1 MERHI
6 LHIHDQALPPTPTS
20 GGSNRLVD
28 WLAKEQ
34 HKLGN
39 KVSVLSPQGHSTPD
53 YQHIIADIKNLNFKQ
68 LCNIIPD
75 SVTDIEYHGG
85 LDQGIA
91 HQLCQHFP
99 RFISVIHS
107 TCGNTSPN
115 RVYVSASH
123 AQRHND
129 QHFVYNGVPIDE
141 IAFSAKKKDYALFL
155 AKVKRSKKGVQDAI
169 DIAQE
174 TKHKLLIAGG
184 KRFGSPQTWFG
195 WHPRIKPIGYING
208 IQKQQVLKHAKAL
221 WVPIRWEEPFGLT
234 VVEAMLAGTPVIAYN
249 RGAMKEL
256 IHHGV
261 SGFVCDSK
269 ADFIAAIN
277 QVERLDPKL
286 VRQHALDNFSANKMA
301 IAHLNMLNRTESEQW

>member
-6 LHIHDQALPPTPTS
+6 LHIHDQALPPTATS

-34 HKLGN
+34 SLLGH
-39 KVSVLSPQGHSTPD
+39 KVSALSPQGHSTPH
-53 YQHIIADIKNLNFKQ
+53 YQHILADIKQLDFNQ
-68 LCNIIPD
+68 LCKLIPE

-85 LDQGIA
+85 LTADIA
-91 HQLCQHFP
+91 HQLCQRYP

-107 TCGNTSPN
+107 TCGKTSPN

-123 AQRHND
+123 AQLHD
-129 QHFVYNGVPIDE
+129 DKYFIYNGVPVDE
-141 IAFSAKKKDYALFL
+141 IEFSTAKKDYALFL

-169 DIAQE
+169 DIAKK

-184 KRFGSPQTWFG
+184 KRFGSPETWFP
-195 WHPRIKPIGYING
+195 WHPHIKPVGYING
-208 IQKQQVLKHAKAL
+208 TQKQDIIKHAKAL

-256 IHHGV
+256 INHGV
-261 SGFVCDSK
+261 SGFVCNSK
-269 ADFIAAIN
+269 SEFIDALN
-277 QVERLDPKL
+277 QVNRLDPETI
-286 VRQHALDNFSANKMA
+286 RQHALDNFSARKMA
-301 IAHLNMLNRTESEQW
+301 KEHLAMLSRTDSEQW

>member
-34 HKLGN
+34 SLLGHM
-39 KVSVLSPQGHSTPD
+39 VSALSPQGHTTPY
-53 YQHIIADIKNLNFKQ
+53 YQHILADIKQLDFQQ
-68 LCNIIPD
+68 LCQLIPD

-85 LDQGIA
+85 LTAEIA
-91 HQLCQHFP
+91 HQLCQRYP

-107 TCGNTSPN
+107 TCGKTSPN

-123 AQRHND
+123 ARHHDDQR
-129 QHFVYNGVPIDE
+129 FIYNGVPVDE
-141 IAFSAKKKDYALFL
+141 IEFSEDKKDYALFL

-169 DIAQE
+169 DIAKQ
-174 TKHKLLIAGG
+174 TKHPLLIAGG
-184 KRFGSPQTWFG
+184 RRFGSPETWFP
-195 WHPRIKPIGYING
+195 WHPSIKPLGYING
-208 IQKQQVLKHAKAL
+208 AQKQTIIKHAKAL

-261 SGFVCDSK
+261 SGFVCDTK
-269 ADFIAAIN
+269 AEFIDALN
-277 QVERLDPKL
+277 LVDKLDPKII
-286 VRQHALDNFSANKMA
+286 RQHALDNFSALKMA
-301 IAHLNMLNRTESEQW
+301 TAHLDMLTLAGSEPW